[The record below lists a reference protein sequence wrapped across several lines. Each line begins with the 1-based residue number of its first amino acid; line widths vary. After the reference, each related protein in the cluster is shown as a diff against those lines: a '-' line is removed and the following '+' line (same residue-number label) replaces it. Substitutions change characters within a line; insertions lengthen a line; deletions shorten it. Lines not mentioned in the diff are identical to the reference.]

1 MTQTQIKI
9 LEKARHQLKMSIP
22 RLSFELGVSRQWY
35 YDRLA
40 KQQNV
45 LELEDLSRMAMDR
58 VGTPLGEMAVECIRL
73 IDERFIPCP
82 CQTEHGD
89 NGPCPRGHV
98 LHGGLVPDAT
108 HELEA
113 V

>member
-9 LEKARHQLKMSIP
+9 LEKARHAQ
-22 RLSFELGVSRQWY
+22 RLSITDFCMELGVSRQWY

-40 KQQNV
+40 KGQDV
-45 LELEDLSRMAMDR
+45 LDLKSLSTLAIDR

-98 LHGGLVPDAT
+98 LKGGLVPAAT
-108 HELEA
+108 YELEA